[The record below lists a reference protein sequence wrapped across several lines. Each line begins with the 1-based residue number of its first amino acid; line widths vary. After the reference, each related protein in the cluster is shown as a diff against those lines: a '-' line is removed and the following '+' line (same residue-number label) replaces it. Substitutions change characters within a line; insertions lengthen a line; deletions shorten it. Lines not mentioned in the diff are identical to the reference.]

1 MPALADDTSLA
12 GIFPS
17 YLDLRWHLDP
27 VFATAQGLTEHD
39 GRLGDYSEESVRLHM
54 VALKS
59 LAGSLEALEPDSIDD
74 EIDRTALLND
84 VRVTVQR
91 FTIEQPHVTDP
102 GFWLNH
108 VLEGLYHLLAL
119 TDRPHE
125 HRARSARARLEAVP
139 QFFELAKATLADCPQ
154 VFVDTALSVVGGGQ
168 LLLDQVSEQ
177 LAPKS
182 EPGFQDTVAQAKA
195 SLASFGRYLGDD
207 LRRSANGEFAIGE
220 DAFNFRL
227 HYEHALRDTAPELW
241 RYGTNLVEEVEQD
254 LVRLGKEID
263 PSVKWPQLVDR
274 LRAEHPGA
282 NELVGAY
289 GRQMA
294 RARKFVEAEK
304 LVAIPRGPLDVIE
317 TPAFL
322 KPLMPFAAYQP
333 PGAFSADRTGRFF
346 VTPPDRDT
354 DPAVSERILRD
365 HCVHEL
371 ASTALHEGY
380 PGHHLQFLTALA
392 QPRLVRRVVGTPL
405 TIEGWALYCEEM
417 MGEEGFYGR
426 EERFFQRVHLMW
438 RAVRIVLDVGLHT
451 RGMTFHEAVQ
461 MLVDRVHFDRHNAEA
476 EVRRYC
482 GTPGYQLC
490 YAVGRREFRALR
502 EAYKAARGSA
512 YSLRGFHDAALAYGG
527 LPVSL
532 IKWGMGLGE

>member
-1 MPALADDTSLA
+1 MADDSSL
-12 GIFPS
+12 GGLLPS

-27 VFATAQGLTEHD
+27 VSATAQGLTEHD
-39 GRLGDYSEESVRLHM
+39 GRLGDYSADSVKLH
-54 VALKS
+54 VAALKS
-59 LAGSLEALEPDSIDD
+59 LAGSLEALEPNSIDD

-84 VRVTVQR
+84 VRVTIHR
-91 FTIEQPHVTDP
+91 FTTERPHVTDP
-102 GFWLNH
+102 GFWLTH
-108 VLEGLYHLLAL
+108 ALEGLYHLLAL

-125 HRARSARARLEAVP
+125 HRARSARARLEAIP
-139 QFFELAKATLADCPQ
+139 RFFELAQATLADCPR
-154 VFVDTALSVVGGGQ
+154 VFVDTALSVVNGGR
-168 LLLDQVSEQ
+168 LLLEQVGEH
-177 LAPKS
+177 LAPKN
-182 EPGFQDTVAQAKA
+182 EPGFQETVAQAKA
-195 SLASFGRYLGDD
+195 SLASFDRYLADD
-207 LRRSANGEFAIGE
+207 LRKSANGEFAIGE
-220 DAFNFRL
+220 DAFDFRL

-263 PSVKWPQLVDR
+263 PGVKWPDLVDR

-282 NELVGAY
+282 DELVGAY
-289 GRQMA
+289 DREMERA
-294 RARKFVEAEK
+294 RAFVETGK
-304 LVAIPRGPLDVIE
+304 LVAIPRGALEVVE

-333 PGAFSADRTGRFF
+333 PGAFSTDRTGRFF
-346 VTPPDRDT
+346 VTPPDHDT
-354 DPAVSERILRD
+354 EPAVSERILRD

-392 QPRLVRRVVGTPL
+392 QPRVVRRVVGTAL

-417 MGEEGFYGR
+417 MGEEGFYGPK
-426 EERFFQRVHLMW
+426 ERFFQRVHLLW
-438 RAVRIVLDVGLHT
+438 RAVRVVLDVGLHT
-451 RGMTFHEAVQ
+451 RGMTFDEAVQ

-482 GTPGYQLC
+482 ANPGYQLC

-502 EAYKAARGSA
+502 ESYKAARGAA
-512 YSLRGFHDAALAYGG
+512 YSLRAFHDAALAYGG

-532 IKWGMGLGE
+532 IRWGMGLE